1 MKTLTKIIPLAVSL
15 FFIILFIYAAASKM
29 LDFENFQVQLAQ
41 SPLLSAYAGFI
52 SYGVVILELVI
63 VGLLCF
69 NLTRLLGLYASFAIM
84 VAFTVYIFLILNY
97 SDFVPC
103 SCGGI
108 LEKMGWTEHLIFNIA
123 CVVTAGLAI
132 IPAYP
137 FPEKLSV
144 LDYSEDDW
152 MANYWQRRKVRRM
165 IAYKMVALLVLSTG
179 SMVALFF
186 SSEHIMKKENNF
198 TRRFPPHPVTEDQ
211 SYDLTVN
218 SFYFAGF
225 HDGDVYLGNSSSPFR
240 IFKMDETFRKV
251 DTIDLQPEKDVAFKN
266 LKYLVQGQMLYAY
279 DGSVPVIYASKIDS
293 LTYPLKAVS
302 KEDVFFDQLVPV
314 SQTQYFLRIEEFLS
328 KRTGVAYL
336 SVREKQRVKISNTL
350 LTLKADGGFDAD
362 GKLLYDAELHQAYY
376 LFYYRNQILQFNSD
390 LTLSKEMK
398 TIDPVREANLE
409 VIKMKDG
416 RRKIKGPS
424 SLVNRNMVVHR
435 GLIFNEAN
443 LMGKH
448 ESQELWTKN
457 AVVDVYQTPTAT
469 YWGSFYIPHR
479 GKEKMFQMMMTDDY
493 FYILSGNEIVRY
505 RCAQTLTEKFHSREQ
520 PKTLRRVGTTI

>member
-1 MKTLTKIIPLAVSL
+1 MKTFINKLPLYASYAFILL
-15 FFIILFIYAAASKM
+15 FTYAAGSKM
-29 LDFENFQVQLAQ
+29 FDFENFQVQLAQ

-52 SYGVVILELVI
+52 SYAVIILELVI

-69 NLTRLLGLYASFAIM
+69 NLTRLWGLLASFAIM
-84 VAFTVYIFLILNY
+84 VAFTVYIYLILNY

-108 LEKMGWTEHLIFNIA
+108 LEKMSWTEHLIFNIG
-123 CVVTAGLAI
+123 CVVMAGLAI
-132 IPAYP
+132 IATYP
-137 FPEKLSV
+137 ITPKAPIMEV
-144 LDYSEDDW
+144 TEEDW
-152 MANYWQRRKVRRM
+152 MANYWQRRKDRRM
-165 IAYKMVALLVLSTG
+165 IAYQIVMLLVLPASL
-179 SMVALFF
+179 MVALFF

-198 TRRFPPHPVTEDQ
+198 TRRFPPHPVMEDQ

-225 HDGDVYLGNSSSPFR
+225 DEGDVYLGNSSSPFR

-266 LKYLVQGQMLYAY
+266 LKYLVQDQMLYAY

-293 LTYPLKAVS
+293 LNYPLKAVS

-336 SVREKQRVKISNTL
+336 SVRENQRVKISNTL
-350 LTLKADGGFDAD
+350 LTLKADGGFHAD
-362 GKLLYDAELHQAYY
+362 GKLLYDTELHQAYY

-390 LTLSKEMK
+390 LTLTKEMK

-416 RRKIKGPS
+416 RTKIKGPS
-424 SLVNRNMVVHR
+424 SIVNRNMVVHR

-448 ESQELWTKN
+448 ESKELWTKN

-479 GKEKMFQMMMTDDY
+479 GKEKMFQMMMTDNY

-505 RCAQTLTEKFHSREQ
+505 RCAQTLTDNFIEGSSRK
-520 PKTLRRVGTTI
+520 P